1 MGEERERF
9 TPSGIPIKTVYDA
22 RDIKGIDPE
31 EKLGEPGK
39 FPFTRGV
46 YPEMYRKRLWT
57 MRQYAGFGTAEETN
71 ARFKYLIKLGQTG
84 LSLAFDLPTQLGLDS
99 DHEMAKGEIG
109 RTGVAVSTVDDLKEV
124 FKDVDLSKISTSMTI
139 NATAPVL
146 LSMYLI
152 IAESQGVSAD
162 VLRGTVQNDILKEF
176 VARGNYIYPVKRSI
190 RLVGDLIEFC
200 VKHMPKW
207 NPISVSGYHYREAGA
222 TAVEEAGFTLSCAI
236 AYVEEVVNRGYEV
249 DSFAPRISFFFASH
263 SNFFEEI
270 AKFRAVRRVWANIM
284 KNRFNAKKTSS
295 MRLRFHTQTGGVTL
309 TSIEPMNNIVRVTL
323 QALSAVLGGTQSL
336 HTNSFDEA
344 LSLPTNESARLA
356 LRTQQIIAFETGIP
370 DTVDPLGGSYFIE
383 SLTNEIEEKILA
395 LIDEIDSIGGAVAAI
410 EKKFMQ
416 NRILKSAYE
425 HQKLVESG
433 NRVIVGVNRFLEE
446 KPKKTKIKI
455 FKLSQ
460 EIEEK
465 QISRLRMYKSSR
477 NSKDLKT
484 SLKNLKDAAKTNKNL
499 IPFII
504 DALKSKATL
513 GEISD
518 SLKEVFGEY
527 EER

>member
-1 MGEERERF
+1 MGEEKERT
-9 TPSGIPIKTVYDA
+9 TPSGIPIKPVYGPEDL
-22 RDIKGIDPE
+22 KGFDPK
-31 EKLGEPGK
+31 EKLGEPGN

-57 MRQYAGFGTAEETN
+57 MRQYAGFGTAQETN

-99 DHEMAKGEIG
+99 DHELARGEIG
-109 RTGVAVSTVDDLKEV
+109 RTGVAVSTVEDLREV
-124 FKDVDLSKISTSMTI
+124 FKDIELDKVSTSMTI

-146 LSMYLI
+146 LSMYLLL
-152 IAESQGVSAD
+152 AKSQGVSPQI
-162 VLRGTVQNDILKEF
+162 LRGTVQNDILKEF
-176 VARGNYIYPVKRSI
+176 VARGNYIYPVRQSM

-200 VKHMPKW
+200 IKNMPKW

-222 TAVEEAGFTLSCAI
+222 TAVEEAAFTLSCAI
-236 AYVEEVVNRGYEV
+236 AYVEEVLQRGYEV
-249 DSFAPRISFFFASH
+249 DSFAPRISFFFAAH

-270 AKFRAVRRVWANIM
+270 AKFRAVRRIWANIM
-284 KNRFNAKKTSS
+284 KNRFNAKKPAS

-344 LSLPTNESARLA
+344 LSLPTDESVRLA

-370 DTVDPLGGSYFIE
+370 DTVDPLAGSYFIE
-383 SLTNEIEEKILA
+383 TLTNEMEEKILE
-395 LIDEIDSIGGAVAAI
+395 LIEEIDSLGGAVSAV
-410 EKKFMQ
+410 EGRFVQ
-416 NRILKSAYE
+416 DRISKSAYS

-433 NRVIVGVNRFLEE
+433 ERVIVGVNRFKEGDKGRE
-446 KPKKTKIKI
+446 KIKI
-455 FKLSQ
+455 FRLSP
-460 EIEEK
+460 EVEER
-465 QISRLRMYKSSR
+465 QINR
-477 NSKDLKT
+477 
-484 SLKNLKDAAKTNKNL
+484 LKNYKRSRDSKGVRKSLNYLKNAAKTDKNL
-499 IPFII
+499 VPFII
-504 DALKSKATL
+504 EALKSKATL

-518 SLKEVFGEY
+518 TLREVFGEY